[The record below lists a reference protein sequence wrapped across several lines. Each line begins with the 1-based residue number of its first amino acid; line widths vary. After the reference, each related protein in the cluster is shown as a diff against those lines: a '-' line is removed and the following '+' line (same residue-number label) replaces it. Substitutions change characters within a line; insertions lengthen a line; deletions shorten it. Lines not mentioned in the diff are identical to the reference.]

1 MSRRRVRIK
10 PKFYLLLTFIVGVAV
25 AVLAIVMQDGAGG
38 TLKSGAMEVE
48 IEKKAVLIRDE
59 MSVSVDK
66 YDRVSFAV
74 KEGETVYEGM
84 PVAEE

>member
-59 MSVSVDK
+59 MSVSVD
-66 YDRVSFAV
+66 R
-74 KEGETVYEGM
+74 
-84 PVAEE
+84 